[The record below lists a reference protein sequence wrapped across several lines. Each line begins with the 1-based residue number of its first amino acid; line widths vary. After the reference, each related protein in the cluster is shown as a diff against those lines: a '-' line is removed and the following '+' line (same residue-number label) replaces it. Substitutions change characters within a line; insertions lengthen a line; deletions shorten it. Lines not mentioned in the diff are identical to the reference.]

1 MKPPQPPGNDPPS
14 EAFVPP
20 EPWIDA
26 FDSQCTEPL
35 LKRARR
41 VAAQRARDFGWDSP
55 ANDTYYAE
63 ELVQNVLAD
72 TLLGVLRWDPNAETL
87 EGHLFDEIRLRAWR
101 DAKRAQRLPHA
112 SIDTVNEGGESP
124 ALSELEEH
132 LYANAS
138 EAPVATAT
146 RAAETASALRALA
159 HGKPLVTRILDAF
172 SAGATRKDDV
182 MCVAKISSS
191 EYHNARRQLAR
202 LVEQLPDSLRPRR
215 RVPGV

>member
-14 EAFVPP
+14 GAFVPP

-26 FDSQCTEPL
+26 FDSQCTEQL

-55 ANDTYYAE
+55 ANDTYYAK
-63 ELVQNVLAD
+63 ELVQNVLTD

-87 EGHLFDEIRLRAWR
+87 EAHLFDEIRLRAWR

-124 ALSELEEH
+124 VLSELEEH
-132 LYANAS
+132 LRANAP
-138 EAPVATAT
+138 EAPVATVA
-146 RAAETASALRALA
+146 RAAETTAALRALA
-159 HGKPLVTRILDAF
+159 QDKPLVIRILDAF
-172 SAGATRKDDV
+172 SAGATRKEDV
-182 MCVAKISSS
+182 MCAVEISSS
-191 EYHNARRQLAR
+191 QYHNGRRQLAR

-215 RVPGV
+215 RSPGV